1 MKTKSARKLI
11 AIFFTFC
18 MMMLLMPI
26 SVFGEGAATETADF
40 TAADGGAAALTLLNE
55 AKTGS
60 EDSTWDSA
68 SKTLTLKGI
77 NFTTSATTALKLPD
91 GAIIILADDTENQI
105 KGGDATVETTG
116 SYNTKIFICGI
127 DAQGALN
134 IKGESSGTGKLS
146 VTSGMHNNTG
156 DAWTYSV
163 GILASG
169 NLNIQS
175 GTVTTIAGKSSCRDC
190 AFSYGIEMKEGNS
203 LSVTGGTLNAIGGE
217 SVDTGDQSGERKS
230 FSGGIET
237 YRGDVSISGNA
248 KLNTKC
254 VSAMDGEGLAYGI
267 YSLLGSVN
275 VSDNA
280 ELYADATKTIYIS
293 NGNLKQTGGKIT
305 AVHKGDTGYSLDVE
319 LSTLGNVNNLGSV
332 GNIEVSGGT
341 LEAINGG
348 VYMNSYNAKDTQ
360 SNFVV
365 TGGTVKINSVYG
377 ANKFSVSGGEV
388 QIQRIDSKVFS
399 LTNGKLTIR
408 EPVHKYNDNLYTSSA
423 ISCGDITVSG
433 GTLDVAWDWGNYTPI
448 VFPNDEYKGYPTPL
462 VEFSDGTAVF
472 NGGTSKFNTGCAGNF
487 VFKRGTVTTG
497 SGMVEI
503 GADAEQ
509 RQKNSNV
516 PVTFTA
522 GSAIGEVEIDKATID
537 SYKTGDAPEATA
549 VSCDKNSKNYYFYE
563 CWEEIKETDNGLE
576 PVAYWYSDGDYMAF
590 VPDDKKITS
599 FEEGKKYLYSIH
611 AVAKGDFVFANEGI
625 LKAKLNGEDLSGTN
639 SILVSADGK
648 DLQITSKTITI
659 QTPDKYKVIEG
670 ANSSWT
676 QNTEG
681 TLTFRADGDF
691 SKFLGIKVDDSWIDS
706 ENYISDSGSTIVTL
720 KNEYLQ
726 TLVVGTHKMTFVYT
740 DGECN
745 TNFEIKE
752 AEEAEEI
759 YENSDNPTTGDSSN
773 ILLWVSLFSAGVLV
787 VIVIAVCNRKKK
799 STF

>member
-1 MKTKSARKLI
+1 MKAKSSRKLM

-18 MMMLLMPI
+18 MMMSLMPI
-26 SVFGEGAATETADF
+26 SVFGEGTATETADF

-55 AKTGS
+55 TKTGS

-91 GAIIILADDTENQI
+91 GATVVLADGTENQI

-116 SYNTKIFICGI
+116 SHNTKIFICGI

-134 IKGESSGTGKLS
+134 IKGESGGTGKLS
-146 VTSGMHNNTG
+146 VTSGTHNNTG

-169 NLNIQS
+169 NLNIWS
-175 GTVTTIAGKSSCRDC
+175 GMVTTIAGKASCRGF

-217 SVDTGDQSGERKS
+217 SVDTGDQNGEHKS

-237 YRGDVSISGNA
+237 YKGDVSISGNA

-254 VSAMDGEGLAYGI
+254 VSAMEGEGLAYGI

-280 ELYADATKTIYIS
+280 ELYADATKTIYVS

-305 AVHKGDTGYSLDVE
+305 AVHKGNTGYSLDVE
-319 LSTLGNVNNLGSV
+319 LSTLGNENNLGSV

-341 LEAINGG
+341 LETVDGG

-365 TGGTVKINSVYG
+365 TGGTVKTNSVYG

-388 QIQRIDSKVFS
+388 HTQKIDSKAFS

-408 EPVHKYNDNLYTSSA
+408 EPVHKYNDNLYTDSA
-423 ISCGDITVSG
+423 ITCRDINVSG
-433 GTLDVAWDWGNYTPI
+433 GTLDVAWDWGNCTPV
-448 VFPNDEYKGYPTPL
+448 VFTGEDSDSL
-462 VEFSDGTAVF
+462 VKLYEGTAAF

-487 VFKRGTVTTG
+487 VFKRGTVTAG

-503 GADAEQ
+503 GADAKQ
-509 RQKNSNV
+509 RQKSSDV
-516 PVTFTA
+516 PVVFIA
-522 GSAIGEVEIDKATID
+522 GSAIDEVEIDKATID
-537 SYKTGDAPEATA
+537 SYKTDDAPKATA

-599 FEEGKKYLYSIH
+599 FEEGKKYLYSVR
-611 AVAKGDFVFANEGI
+611 ATAKGDFVFANEGV
-625 LKAKLNGEDLSGTN
+625 LKAKLNGEDLSGTD
-639 SILVSADGK
+639 SISVSDDGK
-648 DLQITSKTITI
+648 NLQITSKTITI
-659 QTPDKYKVIEG
+659 KTPDKYKLIEG

-676 QNTEG
+676 QNSEG

-691 SKFLGIKVDDSWIDS
+691 SKFLGIKVDDSWVDS

-726 TLVVGTHKMTFVYT
+726 TLAVGTHKMTFVYT

-752 AEEAEEI
+752 AKEAEEI

-773 ILLWVSLFSAGVLV
+773 ILLWVSLFSAGILV
-787 VIVIAVCNRKKK
+787 AIVIAVCNRKKK

>member
-18 MMMLLMPI
+18 MMISLMPI

-91 GAIIILADDTENQI
+91 GTTIILADGTENQI

-134 IKGESSGTGKLS
+134 IKGESDGTGKLS
-146 VTSGMHNNTG
+146 VTSGTHNNTG

-175 GTVTTIAGKSSCRDC
+175 GTVTTTAGKASCGDC

-230 FSGGIET
+230 FSGGVET

-254 VSAMDGEGLAYGI
+254 VSTMDGEGLAYGI
-267 YSLLGSVN
+267 YALVGSVN

-280 ELYADATKTIYIS
+280 ELYADATRTIYIS

-319 LSTLGNVNNLGSV
+319 LSTYENANNLGSV

-341 LEAINGG
+341 LETVNGG
-348 VYMNSYNAKDTQ
+348 VYMSSSYAKDTQ

-365 TGGTVKINSVYG
+365 TGGTVKTNSIYG

-388 QIQRIDSKVFS
+388 QTQRVSSKTFS
-399 LTNGKLTIR
+399 LINGKLTIR

-423 ISCGDITVSG
+423 ISCRDITVSG
-433 GTLDVAWDWGNYTPI
+433 GTLDVAWDWGNYTPV
-448 VFPNDEYKGYPTPL
+448 VFTDEDSDSL
-462 VEFSDGTAVF
+462 VKLYEGTAVF

-487 VFKRGTVTTG
+487 VFKRGTVTAG

-509 RQKNSNV
+509 KQKNSDI

-522 GSAIGEVEIDKATID
+522 GSAIDEVEIDKATID

-590 VPDDKKITS
+590 VPDNQKITS
-599 FEEGKKYLYSIH
+599 FEEGKKYLYSIR
-611 AVAKGDFVFANEGI
+611 AVAKGDFVFANEGV
-625 LKAKLNGEDLSGTN
+625 LKAKLNGEDLSGSN
-639 SILVSADGK
+639 SILVSDDGK
-648 DLQITSKTITI
+648 NLQITGKTITI

-676 QNTEG
+676 KNTEG

-691 SKFLGIKVDDSWIDS
+691 SKFLGIKVDDSWVDS

-726 TLVVGTHKMTFVYT
+726 TLAVGTHKMTFVYT
-740 DGECN
+740 DGECS
-745 TNFEIKE
+745 TNFEIK
-752 AEEAEEI
+752 EAEEI

-773 ILLWVSLFSAGVLV
+773 IFLWISLFSVGILV
-787 VIVIAVCNRKKK
+787 AIVIAVCNRKKK

>member
-1 MKTKSARKLI
+1 MKVKLAKKLT
-11 AIFFTFC
+11 AILFTFC
-18 MMMLLMPI
+18 MIMSLMPM
-26 SVFGEGAATETADF
+26 SVFGAGEATETADF
-40 TAADGGAAALTLLNE
+40 TVADGGTAALTILNE

-60 EDSTWDSA
+60 EESTWDSA

-77 NFTTSATTALKLPD
+77 NFITSATTALKLPD
-91 GAIIILADDTENQI
+91 GATIVLADGTENQI
-105 KGGDATVETTG
+105 KGGDATAATTG
-116 SYNTKIFICGI
+116 SYHTKIYICGI
-127 DAQGALN
+127 DAQGTLN
-134 IKGESSGTGKLS
+134 IKGESGGTGKLS
-146 VTSGMHNNTG
+146 VTSGTHNNTG

-163 GILASG
+163 GILAGG

-175 GTVTTIAGKSSCRDC
+175 GTVTTTAGKASCGDC
-190 AFSYGIEMKEGNS
+190 AFSYGVEMKEGNS
-203 LSVTGGTLNAIGGE
+203 LSVTGGTLNTIGGE
-217 SVDTGDQSGERKS
+217 SVNTGDQSGERKS
-230 FSGGIET
+230 FSGGVET
-237 YRGDVSISGNA
+237 YKGDVSISGNA

-267 YSLLGSVN
+267 YALVGSVN
-275 VSDNA
+275 VLDNA
-280 ELYADATKTIYIS
+280 ELYADATRTIYVS

-319 LSTLGNVNNLGSV
+319 LSTFAGVNNLGSV
-332 GNIEVSGGT
+332 GNIEISGGT
-341 LEAINGG
+341 LETVDGG
-348 VYMNSYNAKDTQ
+348 VYMSSSYAKDTQ

-365 TGGTVKINSVYG
+365 TGGNVKTNSIYG

-388 QIQRIDSKVFS
+388 QTQRVSSKTFS
-399 LTNGKLTIR
+399 LINGKLTIR

-423 ISCGDITVSG
+423 ISCRDITVSG
-433 GTLDVAWDWGNYTPI
+433 GTLDVAWDWGNYTPA
-448 VFPNDEYKGYPTPL
+448 VFTGKDSDSL
-462 VEFSDGTAVF
+462 VMLYEGTAVF

-487 VFKRGTVTTG
+487 VFKRGTITAG

-509 RQKNSNV
+509 KQKNSDI

-522 GSAIGEVEIDKATID
+522 GSAIDEVEIDKATID

-590 VPDDKKITS
+590 VPDNQKITS
-599 FEEGKKYLYSIH
+599 FEEGKKYLYSVR
-611 AVAKGDFVFANEGI
+611 AVAKGDFVFVNEGV

-639 SILVSADGK
+639 SISVSDDGK
-648 DLQITSKTITI
+648 HLQIKSKTITI
-659 QTPDKYKVIEG
+659 KTPDKYKVIEG

-691 SKFLGIKVDDSWIDS
+691 SKFVGIKVDDSWVDS

-726 TLVVGTHKMTFVYT
+726 TLAVGTHKMTFVYT
-740 DGECN
+740 DGECS
-745 TNFEIKE
+745 TNFEIK
-752 AEEAEEI
+752 EAEEI
-759 YENSDNPTTGDSSN
+759 YENSDNPTTGDKSN
-773 ILLWVSLFSAGVLV
+773 IFLWISLLSASILV
-787 VIVIAVCNRKKK
+787 TILAAVRNRKKK
-799 STF
+799 FTV

>member
-1 MKTKSARKLI
+1 MKAKSARKLI

-18 MMMLLMPI
+18 MMMSLMPI

-55 AKTGS
+55 TKTGS

-91 GAIIILADDTENQI
+91 GATVVLADGTENQI

-116 SYNTKIFICGI
+116 SHNTKIFICGI

-134 IKGESSGTGKLS
+134 IKGESGGTGKLS
-146 VTSGMHNNTG
+146 VTSGTHNNTG

-169 NLNIQS
+169 NLNIWS
-175 GTVTTIAGKSSCRDC
+175 GMVTTIAGKASCRGF

-217 SVDTGDQSGERKS
+217 SVDTGDQNGEHKS

-237 YRGDVSISGNA
+237 YKGDVSISGNA

-280 ELYADATKTIYIS
+280 ELYADATKTIYVS

-305 AVHKGDTGYSLDVE
+305 AVHKGNTGYSLDVE
-319 LSTLGNVNNLGSV
+319 LSIFGNENNLGSV

-341 LEAINGG
+341 LETVDGN
-348 VYMNSYNAKDTQ
+348 VSMSSYNAKDTQ

-365 TGGTVKINSVYG
+365 TGGTVKTNSVYG
-377 ANKFSVSGGEV
+377 VNKFSVSGGEV
-388 QIQRIDSKVFS
+388 HTQKIDSKAFS

-408 EPVHKYNDNLYTSSA
+408 EPVHKYNDNLYTDSA
-423 ISCGDITVSG
+423 ITCRDINVSG
-433 GTLDVAWDWGNYTPI
+433 GTLDVAWDWGNCTPV
-448 VFPNDEYKGYPTPL
+448 VFTGEDSDSL
-462 VEFSDGTAVF
+462 VKLYEGTAVF
-472 NGGTSKFNTGCAGNF
+472 NGGTSKFNTGYAGNF
-487 VFKRGTVTTG
+487 VFKRGTVTAG

-503 GADAEQ
+503 GADAKQ
-509 RQKNSNV
+509 RQKSSDV
-516 PVTFTA
+516 PVVFIA
-522 GSAIGEVEIDKATID
+522 GSAIDEVEIDKATID
-537 SYKTGDAPEATA
+537 SYKTDDAPKATA

-599 FEEGKKYLYSIH
+599 FEEGKKYLYSVR
-611 AVAKGDFVFANEGI
+611 ATAKGDFVFANEGV
-625 LKAKLNGEDLSGTN
+625 LKAKLNGEDLSGTD
-639 SILVSADGK
+639 SISVSDDGK
-648 DLQITSKTITI
+648 NLQITSKTITLK
-659 QTPDKYKVIEG
+659 TPDKYEVIEG

-676 QNTEG
+676 QNSEG

-691 SKFLGIKVDDSWIDS
+691 SKFLGIKVDDSWVDS

-720 KNEYLQ
+720 KN
-726 TLVVGTHKMTFVYT
+726 
-740 DGECN
+740 
-745 TNFEIKE
+745 
-752 AEEAEEI
+752 
-759 YENSDNPTTGDSSN
+759 
-773 ILLWVSLFSAGVLV
+773 
-787 VIVIAVCNRKKK
+787 
-799 STF
+799 

>member
-1 MKTKSARKLI
+1 MKTKSARKLM

-18 MMMLLMPI
+18 MMISLMPI
-26 SVFGEGAATETADF
+26 SVFGEGAATETADL

-91 GAIIILADDTENQI
+91 GATIILADGTENQI

-146 VTSGMHNNTG
+146 VTSGTHNNTG

-175 GTVTTIAGKSSCRDC
+175 GTVTTTAGKASCGDC

-203 LSVTGGTLNAIGGE
+203 LSVTGGTLNAIGGD

-230 FSGGIET
+230 FSGGVET

-254 VSAMDGEGLAYGI
+254 VSTMDGEGLAYGI
-267 YSLLGSVN
+267 YALVGSVN

-280 ELYADATKTIYIS
+280 ELYADATRTIYVS

-319 LSTLGNVNNLGSV
+319 LSTYENANNLGSV

-341 LEAINGG
+341 LETVNGG
-348 VYMNSYNAKDTQ
+348 VYMSSSYAKDTQ

-365 TGGTVKINSVYG
+365 TGGTVKTNSVYG
-377 ANKFSVSGGEV
+377 VNKFSVSGGEV
-388 QIQRIDSKVFS
+388 QTQRVSSKTFS
-399 LTNGKLTIR
+399 LINGKLTIR

-423 ISCGDITVSG
+423 ISCRDIIVSG
-433 GTLDVAWDWGNYTPI
+433 GTLDVAWDWGNYTPV
-448 VFPNDEYKGYPTPL
+448 VFTDEDYDSL
-462 VEFSDGTAVF
+462 VKLYEGTAVF

-487 VFKRGTVTTG
+487 VFKRVTVTAG

-509 RQKNSNV
+509 KQKSSDT
-516 PVTFTA
+516 PVVFIA
-522 GSAIGEVEIDKATID
+522 GSAIDEVEIDKATID

-590 VPDDKKITS
+590 VPDNQKITS
-599 FEEGKKYLYSIH
+599 FEEGKKYLYSIR
-611 AVAKGDFVFANEGI
+611 AVAKGDFVFANEGV
-625 LKAKLNGEDLSGTN
+625 LKAKLNGEDLSGSN
-639 SILVSADGK
+639 SILVSDDGK
-648 DLQITSKTITI
+648 NLQITGKTITI

-676 QNTEG
+676 KNTEG

-691 SKFLGIKVDDSWIDS
+691 SKFLGIKVDDSWVDS

-726 TLVVGTHKMTFVYT
+726 TLAVGTHKMTFVYT

-752 AEEAEEI
+752 AEEI
-759 YENSDNPTTGDSSN
+759 YENSDNPTTGDNSN

-787 VIVIAVCNRKKK
+787 AIVIAVCNRKKK

>member
-1 MKTKSARKLI
+1 MKVKLAKKLT

-18 MMMLLMPI
+18 MVMSLMPM
-26 SVFGEGAATETADF
+26 SVFGEGEATETADF
-40 TAADGGAAALTLLNE
+40 TAADGGAAALTILNE

-60 EDSTWDSA
+60 EESTWDST

-77 NFTTSATTALKLPD
+77 NFITSATTALKLPD
-91 GAIIILADDTENQI
+91 GATIVLADGTENQI
-105 KGGDATVETTG
+105 KGGDATVSTTG
-116 SYNTKIFICGI
+116 NYRNKTYICGI

-134 IKGESSGTGKLS
+134 IKGESGGTGKLS
-146 VTSGMHNNTG
+146 VTSGTHNNTG

-163 GILASG
+163 GILSSG

-175 GTVTTIAGKSSCRDC
+175 GIITTTAGKACCGDC
-190 AFSYGIEMKEGNS
+190 AFSYGIQMKEGNS
-203 LSVTGGTLNAIGGE
+203 LYVTGGTLNTIGGE
-217 SVDTGDQSGERKS
+217 SVDTGDQGGVHKS
-230 FSGGIET
+230 FSGGVET
-237 YRGDVSISGNA
+237 YKGDISISGNG

-254 VSAMDGEGLAYGI
+254 VSAMDGEGLAYGVYI
-267 YSLLGSVN
+267 LVGSVN
-275 VSDNA
+275 VSDSA
-280 ELYADATKTIYIS
+280 EFYADATQTIYIS

-305 AVHKGDTGYSLDVE
+305 AIHKGNTGYSLDVE
-319 LSTLGNVNNLGSV
+319 MSTSGNTNNLGSV

-341 LEAINGG
+341 LEAVNGG

-365 TGGTVKINSVYG
+365 TGGTVKTNSIYG
-377 ANKFSVSGGEV
+377 TNKFSVSGGEV
-388 QIQRIDSKVFS
+388 QTQRVSSKAFA

-433 GTLDVAWDWGNYTPI
+433 GTLDVAWDWGNCTPV

-509 RQKNSNV
+509 KQKNSDI

-576 PVAYWYSDGDYMAF
+576 PVAYWYSDGDYMVF
-590 VPDDKKITS
+590 VPEDQKITS
-599 FEEGKKYLYSIH
+599 FEEGKKYLYSIR
-611 AVAKGDFVFANEGI
+611 ATAKGDFVFANEGV
-625 LKAKLNGEDLSGTN
+625 LKAKLNGEDLSATN
-639 SILVSADGK
+639 SISVGDDGK
-648 DLQITSKTITI
+648 YLQITSKTITI
-659 QTPDKYKVIEG
+659 KTPDKYKLIEG

-676 QNTEG
+676 QNSEG

-691 SKFLGIKVDDSWIDS
+691 SKFLGIKVDDSWVDS

-726 TLVVGTHKMTFVYT
+726 TLAVGTHKMTFVYT

-759 YENSDNPTTGDSSN
+759 YENSDNPATGDNSN
-773 ILLWVSLFSAGVLV
+773 ILLWVSLFSAGILV
-787 VIVIAVCNRKKK
+787 AIVIAVCNRKKK

>member
-1 MKTKSARKLI
+1 MKAKSARKLM
-11 AIFFTFC
+11 AIFFTIC
-18 MMMLLMPI
+18 MMMSFMPI

-55 AKTGS
+55 SKTGS

-91 GAIIILADDTENQI
+91 GATVVLADGTENQI

-116 SYNTKIFICGI
+116 KQNTKICICGI

-134 IKGESSGTGKLS
+134 IKGESNGTGKLS

-169 NLNIQS
+169 NLNIQG
-175 GTVTTIAGKSSCRDC
+175 GTVTTTAGKASCGDC
-190 AFSYGIEMKEGNS
+190 AFSYGIQMKEGNS

-217 SVDTGDQSGERKS
+217 SVDTGSEDVRKS

-267 YSLLGSVN
+267 YALVGSVN

-305 AVHKGDTGYSLDVE
+305 AVHKGNTGYSLDVE

-341 LEAINGG
+341 LETVDGN
-348 VYMNSYNAKDTQ
+348 VSMSSYNAKDTQ

-388 QIQRIDSKVFS
+388 HTQKIDSKAFS

-408 EPVHKYNDNLYTSSA
+408 EPVHKYNDNLYTGSA
-423 ISCGDITVSG
+423 ISCRDITVSS
-433 GTLDVAWDWGNYTPI
+433 GTLDVAWDWGNYTPV

-487 VFKRGTVTTG
+487 VFKRGTVTAG

-509 RQKNSNV
+509 KQKNSDI

-590 VPDDKKITS
+590 VPDNQKITS
-599 FEEGKKYLYSIH
+599 FEEGKKYLYSVR
-611 AVAKGDFVFANEGI
+611 ATAKGDFVFANEGV
-625 LKAKLNGEDLSGTN
+625 LKAKLNGEDLSGSN

-659 QTPDKYKVIEG
+659 QTPDEYKVIEG

-676 QNTEG
+676 QNSEG

-691 SKFLGIKVDDSWIDS
+691 SKFLGIKVDDSWVDS

-726 TLVVGTHKMTFVYT
+726 TLAAGTHKMTFVYT

-752 AEEAEEI
+752 AKEAEEI

-787 VIVIAVCNRKKK
+787 AIVIAVCNRKKK

>member
-1 MKTKSARKLI
+1 MKAKSSRKLM

-18 MMMLLMPI
+18 MMMSLMPI

-91 GAIIILADDTENQI
+91 GATVVLADGTENQI
-105 KGGDATVETTG
+105 KGGDATVETTE
-116 SYNTKIFICGI
+116 SHNTKIFICGI
-127 DAQGALN
+127 DAQGVLN
-134 IKGESSGTGKLS
+134 IKGESGGTGKLS

-169 NLNIQS
+169 NLNIWS
-175 GTVTTIAGKSSCRDC
+175 GTVTTIAGKASCRGF

-217 SVDTGDQSGERKS
+217 SVDTGDQNGEHKS

-237 YRGDVSISGNA
+237 YKGDVSISGNA

-254 VSAMDGEGLAYGI
+254 VSAMEGEGLAYGI

-280 ELYADATKTIYIS
+280 ELYADATKTIYVS

-305 AVHKGDTGYSLDVE
+305 AVHKGNTGYSLDVE
-319 LSTLGNVNNLGSV
+319 LSTLGNENNLGSV

-341 LEAINGG
+341 LETVDGG

-365 TGGTVKINSVYG
+365 TGGTVKTNSIYG
-377 ANKFSVSGGEV
+377 TNKFSVSGGEV
-388 QIQRIDSKVFS
+388 HTQKIDSKAFS

-408 EPVHKYNDNLYTSSA
+408 EPVHKYNDNLYTDSA
-423 ISCGDITVSG
+423 ITCRDINVSG
-433 GTLDVAWDWGNYTPI
+433 GTLDVAWDWGNCTPV
-448 VFPNDEYKGYPTPL
+448 VFTGEDSDSL
-462 VEFSDGTAVF
+462 VKLYEGTAVF
-472 NGGTSKFNTGCAGNF
+472 NGGTSKFNTGYAGNF
-487 VFKRGTVTTG
+487 VFKRGTVTAG

-503 GADAEQ
+503 GADAKQ
-509 RQKNSNV
+509 RQKSSDV
-516 PVTFTA
+516 PVVFIA
-522 GSAIGEVEIDKATID
+522 GSAIDEVEIDKATID

-590 VPDDKKITS
+590 VPDNQKITS
-599 FEEGKKYLYSIH
+599 FEEGKKYLYSIR

>member
-1 MKTKSARKLI
+1 MKAKSARKFM

-18 MMMLLMPI
+18 MMMSLMQI
-26 SVFGEGAATETADF
+26 SVLGEGAATETADF
-40 TAADGGAAALTLLNE
+40 TAADGGTAALMILNE

-77 NFTTSATTALKLPD
+77 NFTTSATTALKLPN
-91 GAIIILADDTENQI
+91 GATVVLADGTENQI

-116 SYNTKIFICGI
+116 KQHTKIYICGI

-134 IKGESSGTGKLS
+134 IKGESGGTGKLS
-146 VTSGMHNNTG
+146 VTSGTHNNTG

-175 GTVTTIAGKSSCRDC
+175 GTVTTTAGKASCGDC

-203 LSVTGGTLNAIGGE
+203 LSVTGGILNTIGGE
-217 SVDTGDQSGERKS
+217 SVNTGDQSGERKS

-237 YRGDVSISGNA
+237 YKGDVSISGNA

-267 YSLLGSVN
+267 YALVGSVN

-280 ELYADATKTIYIS
+280 ELYADATQTIYIS

-305 AVHKGDTGYSLDVE
+305 AVHKGNTGYSLDVE

-365 TGGTVKINSVYG
+365 TGGNVKINSIYG
-377 ANKFSVSGGEV
+377 TNKFSVSGGEV
-388 QIQRIDSKVFS
+388 QTQRVSSKAFA

-408 EPVHKYNDNLYTSSA
+408 EPVHKYDDNMYTSSA
-423 ISCGDITVSG
+423 ISCRDINVSG
-433 GTLDVAWDWGNYTPI
+433 GTLDVAWDWGNCTPV
-448 VFPNDEYKGYPTPL
+448 VFTGEDSDSL
-462 VEFSDGTAVF
+462 VMLYEGTAVF

-487 VFKRGTVTTG
+487 VFKRGTVTAG

-509 RQKNSNV
+509 KQKNSDI

-537 SYKTGDAPEATA
+537 SYKTGDAPKATA

-590 VPDDKKITS
+590 VPYDKKITS
-599 FEEGKKYLYSIH
+599 FEEGKKYLYSIR
-611 AVAKGDFVFANEGI
+611 ATAKGDFVFANEGV
-625 LKAKLNGEDLSGTN
+625 LKAKLNGEDLSGSN
-639 SILVSADGK
+639 SISVGDDGK
-648 DLQITSKTITI
+648 YLQITSKTITI
-659 QTPDKYKVIEG
+659 KTPDKYKLIEG

-691 SKFLGIKVDDSWIDS
+691 SKFLGIKVDDSWVDS

-752 AEEAEEI
+752 AKEAEEAEEI

-773 ILLWVSLFSAGVLV
+773 IFLWISLFSAGVLV
-787 VIVIAVCNRKKK
+787 AIVIAVRNRKKK

>member
-1 MKTKSARKLI
+1 MKTKSARKLM

-18 MMMLLMPI
+18 MMISLMPI
-26 SVFGEGAATETADF
+26 SVFGEGAATETADL

-91 GAIIILADDTENQI
+91 GTTIILADGTENQI

-127 DAQGALN
+127 DAQGSLN

-146 VTSGMHNNTG
+146 VTSGTHNNTG

-175 GTVTTIAGKSSCRDC
+175 GTVTTTAGKASCGDC

-203 LSVTGGTLNAIGGE
+203 LSVTGGTLNAIGGD

-230 FSGGIET
+230 FSGGVET

-254 VSAMDGEGLAYGI
+254 VSTMDGEGLAYGI
-267 YSLLGSVN
+267 YALVGSVN

-280 ELYADATKTIYIS
+280 ELYADATRTIYIS

-319 LSTLGNVNNLGSV
+319 LSTYENANNLGSV

-341 LEAINGG
+341 LETVNGG
-348 VYMNSYNAKDTQ
+348 VYMSSSYAKDTQ

-365 TGGTVKINSVYG
+365 TGGTVKTNSVYG
-377 ANKFSVSGGEV
+377 VNKFSVSGGEV
-388 QIQRIDSKVFS
+388 QTQRVSSKTFS
-399 LTNGKLTIR
+399 LINGKLTIR

-423 ISCGDITVSG
+423 ISCRDITVSG
-433 GTLDVAWDWGNYTPI
+433 GTLDVAWDWGNYTPV
-448 VFPNDEYKGYPTPL
+448 VFTDEDYDSL
-462 VEFSDGTAVF
+462 VKLYEGTAVF

-487 VFKRGTVTTG
+487 VFKRGTVTAG

-509 RQKNSNV
+509 KQKSSDT
-516 PVTFTA
+516 PVVFIA
-522 GSAIGEVEIDKATID
+522 GSAIDEVEIDKATID

-599 FEEGKKYLYSIH
+599 FEEGKKYLYSIR
-611 AVAKGDFVFANEGI
+611 AVAKGDFVFANEGV
-625 LKAKLNGEDLSGTN
+625 LKAKLNGEDLSGSN
-639 SILVSADGK
+639 SILVSDDGK
-648 DLQITSKTITI
+648 NLQITGKTITI

-670 ANSSWT
+670 ANSSWVK
-676 QNTEG
+676 NTEG

-691 SKFLGIKVDDSWIDS
+691 SKFLGIKVDDSWVDS

-726 TLVVGTHKMTFVYT
+726 TLAVGTHKMTFVYT
-740 DGECN
+740 DGECS
-745 TNFEIKE
+745 TNFEIK
-752 AEEAEEI
+752 EAEEI

-773 ILLWVSLFSAGVLV
+773 IFLWISLFSVGILV
-787 VIVIAVCNRKKK
+787 AIVIAVCNRKKK

>member
-1 MKTKSARKLI
+1 MKVKLAKKLT

-18 MMMLLMPI
+18 MVMSLMPM
-26 SVFGEGAATETADF
+26 SVFGAGEATETADF
-40 TAADGGAAALTLLNE
+40 TAADGGAAALTILNE

-60 EDSTWDSA
+60 EESTWDST

-77 NFTTSATTALKLPD
+77 NFITSATTALKLPD
-91 GAIIILADDTENQI
+91 GATIVLADGTENQI
-105 KGGDATVETTG
+105 KGGDATVSTTG
-116 SYNTKIFICGI
+116 NYRNKTYICGI

-134 IKGESSGTGKLS
+134 IKGESGGTGKLS
-146 VTSGMHNNTG
+146 VTSGTHNNTG

-163 GILASG
+163 GILSSG

-175 GTVTTIAGKSSCRDC
+175 GIITTTAGKACCGDC

-230 FSGGIET
+230 FSGGVET
-237 YRGDVSISGNA
+237 YRGDISISGNA

-341 LEAINGG
+341 LEAVNGG

-365 TGGTVKINSVYG
+365 TGGTVKTNSIYG
-377 ANKFSVSGGEV
+377 TNKFSVSGGEV
-388 QIQRIDSKVFS
+388 QTQRVSSKAFA

-408 EPVHKYNDNLYTSSA
+408 EPVHKYNDNLYTDSA
-423 ISCGDITVSG
+423 ITCRDITVSG
-433 GTLDVAWDWGNYTPI
+433 GTLDVAWDWGNYTPV
-448 VFPNDEYKGYPTPL
+448 VFTDEDYDSL
-462 VEFSDGTAVF
+462 VKLYEGTAVF

-487 VFKRGTVTTG
+487 VFKRGTVTAG

-509 RQKNSNV
+509 RQKNSDI
-516 PVTFTA
+516 PVVFTS
-522 GSAIGEVEIDKATID
+522 GNAIGEVEIDKATID
-537 SYKTGDAPEATA
+537 SYKTGDVPEATA

-563 CWEEIKETDNGLE
+563 CWEELKETDNGLE
-576 PVAYWYSDGDYMAF
+576 SVAYWYSDGDYMAF

-599 FEEGKKYLYSIH
+599 FEEGKKYLYSVR
-611 AVAKGDFVFANEGI
+611 ATAKGDFVFANEGV

-639 SILVSADGK
+639 SILVSDDGK
-648 DLQITSKTITI
+648 NLQITSKTITLK
-659 QTPDKYKVIEG
+659 TPDKYKLIEG

-691 SKFLGIKVDDSWIDS
+691 SKFVGIKVDDSWVDS

-726 TLVVGTHKMTFVYT
+726 TLAVGTHKMTFVYT
-740 DGECN
+740 DGECS
-745 TNFEIKE
+745 TNFEIK
-752 AEEAEEI
+752 EAEEI
-759 YENSDNPTTGDSSN
+759 YENSDNPTTGDKSN
-773 ILLWVSLFSAGVLV
+773 IFLWISLLSASILV
-787 VIVIAVCNRKKK
+787 TILAAVRNRKKK
-799 STF
+799 FTV